1 MTVTVRR
8 VRAGEWQALRDVRLA
23 ALADSPHAFSTT
35 AAQARLRSNMDW
47 RASASNGAAGVRW
60 VTFVAQADRGALV
73 GMATGHY
80 PDERHRPND
89 DPEIPSLM
97 QMWVAPVH
105 RRTGVGR
112 GLVKEVMRWAA
123 GKKAPLV
130 RLEVN
135 EADAGAVAFY
145 ESCGFTRTGRR
156 DAASVAGAAAIQME
170 ASTAHR

>member
-8 VRAGEWQALRDVRLA
+8 VRADEWQALRDLRLA
-23 ALADSPHAFSTT
+23 ALADSPQAFSTT
-35 AAQARLRSNMDW
+35 LAEAQRRSNMDW
-47 RASASNGAAGVRW
+47 RGFATNGAAGLRW

-89 DPEIPSLM
+89 DPSIPSLI

-112 GLVKEVMRWAA
+112 ALVKEVQRWAA
-123 GKKAPLV
+123 SQKAGLL

-135 EADAGAVAFY
+135 ESDAGAVAFY
-145 ESCGFTRTGRR
+145 ESCGFRRTGRS
-156 DAASVAGAAAIQME
+156 DDTSLASAGIEME
-170 ASTAHR
+170 RPTAR